1 MQQIKT
7 NNGINPINFV
17 ILIDIIYI
25 GGDYCMY
32 NEDFSIRLA
41 KLRTQKG
48 VSARDMSL
56 SIGQNPG
63 YVNNIE
69 TGKALPSMSTFFYI
83 CDYLNISP
91 QEFFEENV
99 AFPEQL
105 HLLIDDLKLLNDNQ
119 IRHIS
124 ALVKDLIQSKI

>member
-1 MQQIKT
+1 M
-7 NNGINPINFV
+7 NYV
-17 ILIDIIYI
+17 ALIDIIYI
-25 GGDYCMY
+25 GGDYHMHD
-32 NEDFSIRLA
+32 EDFSIRLA
-41 KLRTQKG
+41 KLRTTKG

-63 YVNNIE
+63 YINNIE

-119 IRHIS
+119 IQHIS